1 VIPATVTRLIE
12 CLPPRLRPPRSLLV
26 YGPVQAAVYVAE
38 YAAFLGLV
46 DGGRHVVLAN
56 VLSKLLALILGYAA
70 HAVFTFERRLADDP
84 CRRVAKFLTVFAVN
98 TALSTLVLLAL
109 KAVLPVA
116 LAKPA
121 SDLLL
126 GAFTYVALRVFVFG
140 ERGKP

>member
-1 VIPATVTRLIE
+1 MISAAFTRLIE
-12 CLPPRLRPPRSLLV
+12 RLPPRLRPPRSLLV
-26 YGPVQAAVYVAE
+26 YGPVQASVYVAE

-56 VLSKLLALILGYAA
+56 VLSKLLALALGYAA

-84 CRRVAKFLTVFAVN
+84 YRRAAKFLTVFAAN

-109 KAVLPVA
+109 KAMLPVA
-116 LAKPA
+116 VAKPV

-140 ERGKP
+140 ERREP